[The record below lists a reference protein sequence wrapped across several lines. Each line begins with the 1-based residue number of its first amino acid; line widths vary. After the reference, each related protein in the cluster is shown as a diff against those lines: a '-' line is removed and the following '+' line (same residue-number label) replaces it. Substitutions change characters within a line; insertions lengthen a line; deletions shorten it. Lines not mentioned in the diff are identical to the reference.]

1 VLFSIG
7 DTSGRLHAIG
17 QCSEVCSLTAPCS
30 RTCYDGAIKGYFR
43 QHGVPLEAAVTLQPG
58 HASRL
63 KVSGTPTLI
72 LVDRNGSV
80 LGVWIG
86 KLKPEAESAVLSAVT
101 GSMSTVGASE

>member
-1 VLFSIG
+1 MPFY
-7 DTSGRLHAIG
+7 RR
-17 QCSEVCSLTAPCS
+17 LTAVRAGDSGSS
-30 RTCYDGAIKGYFR
+30 RIIAVGPETVEAIKGYFR